1 MNSRKSQA
9 QYALLAVCFAAMT
22 FAAYGCSSSM
32 KYPAVSDTQTRTYN
46 PGQIVWRDLITPD
59 PKKAADFYKKV
70 FGWTSENTGSE
81 SDPYWIFKS
90 NGKRVGGMIEMPDA
104 KSNAGGEWISYVSVA
119 SVEQAASKTR
129 TAGGSVLRDPVEMEG
144 RGMVALLSD
153 PQKAVFAV
161 IKSNGGDPT
170 VKEANNNEWLWSE
183 LWANNPETSGQFYGN
198 LLGAKIDEK
207 TIDERT
213 YRIIDK
219 DSRRCAGIIQHPV
232 EDKRSHWL
240 QYIRVSDIKTTLQ
253 NAKDEGATVLIE
265 PDEKIRK
272 GSVAVLLDPTG
283 APFAIQLWP
292 YN

>member
-1 MNSRKSQA
+1 MNSKKSKA
-9 QYALLAVCFAAMT
+9 QYVLQTVILAAVMM
-22 FAAYGCSSSM
+22 AAYGCSSSV
-32 KYPAVSDTQTRTYN
+32 KYSAVSDTQTRTYN

-59 PKKAADFYKKV
+59 PQKAAEFYKKV
-70 FGWTSENTGSE
+70 FGWTVENTGSK
-81 SDPYWIFKS
+81 DNPYWVFKS
-90 NGKRVGGMIEMPDA
+90 NGRKIGGMFEIPEA
-104 KSNAGGEWISYVSVA
+104 KANAGGEWLSYVSVN
-119 SVEQAASKTR
+119 SVEQAASNTKA
-129 TAGGSVLRDPVEMEG
+129 AGGKVMKDPVEMEG

-198 LLGAKIDEK
+198 MLGAKIDEK
-207 TIDERT
+207 SVDGKN
-213 YRIIDK
+213 YRVIEK

-232 EDKRSHWL
+232 EDRRSHWI
-240 QYIRVSDIKTTLQ
+240 QYIRVSDINTTLQ
-253 NAKDEGATVLIE
+253 KAKDAGATVLME
-265 PDEKIRK
+265 PNENIRK